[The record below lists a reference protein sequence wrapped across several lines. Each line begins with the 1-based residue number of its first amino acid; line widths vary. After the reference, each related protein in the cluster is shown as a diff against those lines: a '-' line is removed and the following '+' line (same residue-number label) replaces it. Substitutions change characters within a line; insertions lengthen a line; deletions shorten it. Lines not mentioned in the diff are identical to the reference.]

1 MTSTVEAIF
10 ENGLLR
16 PLQRLPFAE
25 QQHVWVRVEPIG
37 SPDLESWLALV
48 AQHQQSV
55 LSRIGVL
62 PDSTFEIAEDRRRD
76 V

>member
-1 MTSTVEAIF
+1 MPSSVEAIV

-25 QQHVWVRVEPIG
+25 QQHVWVHVEPIG
-37 SPDLESWLALV
+37 SPNVDAWLALV
-48 AQHQQSV
+48 EQHQLSV
-55 LSRIGVL
+55 VNRVGNL
-62 PDSTFEIAEDRRRD
+62 PDSTLDIAEDRARD